1 MSEHFE
7 PWRLEK
13 ETAHCAYGPCI
24 RDANNWEVLFCA
36 CDECRGD
43 RPVIEDADARR
54 IVACVNFCRE
64 FPTEALEGRQLVY
77 LKQAQ
82 WESLADMPKFD
93 GLMAVR
99 KIDEVGNSPGGTTPP
114 GVM

>member
-1 MSEHFE
+1 MSEHSPE
-7 PWRLEK
+7 PWR
-13 ETAHCAYGPCI
+13 TYDC
-24 RDANNWEVLFCA
+24 F
-36 CDECRGD
+36 GD
-43 RPVIEDADARR
+43 RFAEVFGPSEKISISGSRAKADARR

>member
-1 MSEHFE
+1 VSEHSPE
-7 PWRLEK
+7 PWEVCGVWH
-13 ETAHCAYGPCI
+13 EGDGAGFIAITDAHSEMVGGCWNYTDRGEPVDPTE
-24 RDANNWEVLFCA
+24 RDRVN
-36 CDECRGD
+36 
-43 RPVIEDADARR
+43 ARR

-99 KIDEVGNSPGGTTPP
+99 KIDE
-114 GVM
+114 

>member
-1 MSEHFE
+1 
-7 PWRLEK
+7 
-13 ETAHCAYGPCI
+13 
-24 RDANNWEVLFCA
+24 VLFCA

-99 KIDEVGNSPGGTTPP
+99 KIDE
-114 GVM
+114 

>member
-1 MSEHFE
+1 
-7 PWRLEK
+7 
-13 ETAHCAYGPCI
+13 
-24 RDANNWEVLFCA
+24 
-36 CDECRGD
+36 
-43 RPVIEDADARR
+43 
-54 IVACVNFCRE
+54 
-64 FPTEALEGRQLVY
+64 LVY

-82 WESLADMPKFD
+82 WESLADIPNFD